1 MNGAGVGAGE
11 GSGGV
16 GGMGDMLSA
25 MGSRESAKDDVEALC
40 GIGTGTSI
48 DAFRA

>member
-1 MNGAGVGAGE
+1 MNGAGVGAGK

-16 GGMGDMLSA
+16 GGMGDMLLA
-25 MGSRESAKDDVEALC
+25 MGSRESTKDDVEALC

-48 DAFRA
+48 DAF